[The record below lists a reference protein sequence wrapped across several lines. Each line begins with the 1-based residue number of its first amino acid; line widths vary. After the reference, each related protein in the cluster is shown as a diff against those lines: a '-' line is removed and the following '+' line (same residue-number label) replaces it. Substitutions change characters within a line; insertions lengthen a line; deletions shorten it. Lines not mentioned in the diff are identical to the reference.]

1 MAHTRGARVA
11 RFNNRKKGF
20 IVRRFISIALIVSL
34 TGLSLPAQAGML
46 PTAAVVANPAKERIM
61 GFFERSD
68 VRQQL
73 ATLGVNPADAKARVA
88 ALTDDEAAQLA
99 ARVDSM
105 PAGGDGIGALV
116 GAAVLIF
123 LVLLLTD
130 ILGFTHVFPFT
141 KSIK

>member
-1 MAHTRGARVA
+1 
-11 RFNNRKKGF
+11 
-20 IVRRFISIALIVSL
+20 VRRFISIALIVSI

-73 ATLGVNPADAKARVA
+73 ATLGVSPADAKARVA

>member
-1 MAHTRGARVA
+1 M
-11 RFNNRKKGF
+11 
-20 IVRRFISIALIVSL
+20 RRFISIALIVSI

-73 ATLGVNPADAKARVA
+73 ATLGVSPADAKARVA

>member
-20 IVRRFISIALIVSL
+20 TVRRFISIALIVSIS
-34 TGLSLPAQAGML
+34 GLSLPAQAGML
-46 PTAAVVANPAKERIM
+46 PTTAVVANPAKERIM

-105 PAGGDGIGALV
+105 PAGGDGLGALV